1 VVCCAALQGVGDGKS
16 NDFSGFQ
23 YSPHVA
29 NVIKPAN
36 LRPANDT
43 WHPQI
48 DDVVYW
54 GMDWV
59 RTTVAFLEPFLCVL
73 KTIFFQDRLGT
84 DIGQVVE
91 KRASVAGLPERQPDA
106 RAPAA
111 GASETVLR

>member
-1 VVCCAALQGVGDGKS
+1 VLCAVLYPVLHGVLRAACCAAAQGVGDGKS

-73 KTIFFQDRLGT
+73 KTIVLPRQARDRHRT
-84 DIGQVVE
+84 
-91 KRASVAGLPERQPDA
+91 SC
-106 RAPAA
+106 
-111 GASETVLR
+111 

>member
-1 VVCCAALQGVGDGKS
+1 MLRAVLCAVLWCCGAAVCDVRCAVWCVVCCAALQGVGDGKS

-73 KTIFFQDRLGT
+73 MTIVLPRQARDRHRT
-84 DIGQVVE
+84 
-91 KRASVAGLPERQPDA
+91 SC
-106 RAPAA
+106 
-111 GASETVLR
+111 